1 MSAEHSKHAPVRLL
15 IAESSE
21 NTAQEFDSMLRDAG
35 IATRMR
41 LVDLPMAGE
50 ALPTADLMLCNANLP
65 QLEQLLPQLR
75 IRAPHVPIILVNPP
89 DHTISTTEGMRL
101 GAADVVSRSDPDELV
116 LVFKRELAHVCQG
129 QRMTELN
136 RALKEAEQRCHLLLQ
151 SSRAAIAYVHEGMHI
166 HANPGYLKLFGFSD
180 ADALLGLPLMDLLTE
195 ESADTLKQELKRFRQ
210 DGEERNLDFVGRSTT
225 GEDIAGNMTLAHA
238 EYEGEACM
246 QVTVRTAPVVAEQAS
261 ADTAAARGDDAA
273 NGAANGNGTAVPG
286 DTTGNG
292 ASAENGSSAS
302 AGSQNTDRDGA
313 SGVGDFL
320 ESARA
325 MLDSVQTHR
334 AVLVLQIDGF
344 AKLQENLGLHGAE
357 QLGTHVL
364 AALKE
369 QLDNRPCARLS
380 AHQFACAM
388 ADAER
393 ADVLN
398 RVALLRKTVEGLMT
412 EVRGKTVRATI
423 SIGGTELDEELK
435 GSGDEVLEAALNTA
449 FAAALRAESAG
460 GNRVDLLTKEVAREE
475 LDSEAGQIL
484 AQINEA
490 IDNQRFMLLFQP
502 IISLRGDSDEHY
514 EVFLRMMDG
523 DGRKIT
529 PGEFLRTAIDH
540 GVAAKIDRW
549 VILQSIKMLSS
560 HRSRGHNTRLTI
572 NLTANSVGD
581 PDFLQWLGVAIKA
594 ARLPSDAVIFQVTEQ
609 DASDLVRQT
618 REFIEGLKG
627 MHCRSSL
634 SRFGLQDNHMD
645 LLEHFPVDFVKLDGT
660 HVERLAEDPQLKDQL
675 TALIRSLQAKGK
687 LTIIPMVESAGVLSA
702 LWQAGA
708 NYIQGHYLQEPS
720 TEMDFDFSS
729 DD

>member
-1 MSAEHSKHAPVRLL
+1 MSAEHSTHAPVRLL
-15 IAESSE
+15 IAEASE

-41 LVDLPMAGE
+41 LVDLPKAGE
-50 ALPTADLMLCNANLP
+50 ALSSADLMLCNANLP
-65 QLEQLLPQLR
+65 QLEQLLPQLKT
-75 IRAPHVPIILVNPP
+75 RAPHVPIILVNPP

-101 GAADVVSRSDPDELV
+101 GAADVVSQTDPDELV
-116 LVFKRELAHVCQG
+116 LVFKRELAHVCRG
-129 QRMTELN
+129 QRMTELD
-136 RALKEAEQRCHLLLQ
+136 RALKEAEQRCQLLLQ

-180 ADALLGLPLMDLLTE
+180 ADDLLGLPLMDLLTAD
-195 ESADTLKQELKRFRQ
+195 SAETLKQELKRFRQ
-210 DGEERNLDFVGRSTT
+210 DGEERTLEFVGRSTD
-225 GEDIAGNMTLAHA
+225 GQEIAGNMTLAHA

-246 QVTVRTAPVVAEQAS
+246 QVTVRTGHAGAQAPSDSDPGAESNVAVNPAGGAE
-261 ADTAAARGDDAA
+261 THNGDHA
-273 NGAANGNGTAVPG
+273 
-286 DTTGNG
+286 TGNG
-292 ASAENGSSAS
+292 SS
-302 AGSQNTDRDGA
+302 GP
-313 SGVGDFL
+313 SGVADFL
-320 ESARA
+320 DASRA
-325 MLDSVQTHR
+325 MLTSVQAHR
-334 AVLVLQIDGF
+334 AVLVVQIDAF
-344 AKLQENLGLHGAE
+344 AKLQETHGLQVAE
-357 QLGTHVL
+357 QIGTRVL
-364 AALKE
+364 EVLRE

-380 AHQFACAM
+380 PHQFACAVTD
-388 ADAER
+388 ADRANVLER
-393 ADVLN
+393 VES
-398 RVALLRKTVEGLMT
+398 LRKTVEGLMT
-412 EVRGKTVRATI
+412 EVRAKTMRVTV
-423 SIGGTELDEELK
+423 SIGGTELDEEQQ
-435 GSGDEVLEAALNTA
+435 GSGDEVLDAALNTA
-449 FAAALRAESAG
+449 FAAAVRAESAG
-460 GNRVDLLTKEVAREE
+460 GNRIDLLTKEVAREE
-475 LDSEAGQIL
+475 PDREAGQIL
-484 AQINEA
+484 AQINDA

-514 EVFLRMMDG
+514 EVFLRMMDREG
-523 DGRKIT
+523 QKIS

-549 VILQSIKMLSS
+549 VILQSIKMLTS
-560 HRSRGHNTRLTI
+560 HRARGHNTRLTI

-581 PDFLQWLGVAIKA
+581 PEFLQWLSVAIKA

-618 REFIEGLKG
+618 REFIEGLKA

-634 SRFGLQDNHMD
+634 SRFGLQDNHME

-660 HVERLAEDPQLKDQL
+660 HIERLKENPELKDEL
-675 TALIRSLQAKGK
+675 TGMIRGLQANGK